1 MDPLSNNDP
10 FSDEATQTDLDEWLR
25 TTEVFEQD
33 VERSRSSEEAAASSA
48 QFPMNFRRQSSLDN
62 VRSDE
67 EVFGISIP
75 ASLRAARQ
83 LGMELASIDFEN
95 THNSGVSSPSHPSSQ
110 LSTSHQPVIGLK
122 AAEPSITIIDLT
134 TDDTVSQPPTTCDPV
149 GTSPTL
155 PHYDHQDEGNPCK
168 RPRKAIES
176 CINTE
181 QILSPV
187 AAAAAAGTGA
197 RALQEKSRSCPPA
210 THHSNRDFIYNWQ
223 KMSHQDPGQI
233 KDSLPEPINNWQKKS
248 HRDPGRTSPPEPM
261 PPTSSSHG
269 SYLPTS
275 FFRSMDE
282 HSSRL
287 WQMMSSSTSAPHEG
301 GTNLSGSAIMSNTS
315 TYNELEGAMAQTRQS
330 RQMILGALSGIT
342 RSDSKNDDSSSA
354 NVAATAFKLS
364 EFGMQYGPVDM
375 VGPPLPASSD
385 ATTRTT
391 AELSAAEAKRR
402 LERIANEQI
411 ILEKRLAELRRRG
424 FSR

>member
-25 TTEVFEQD
+25 TTEVFELD

-67 EVFGISIP
+67 E
-75 ASLRAARQ
+75 
-83 LGMELASIDFEN
+83 
-95 THNSGVSSPSHPSSQ
+95 
-110 LSTSHQPVIGLK
+110 

-134 TDDTVSQPPTTCDPV
+134 TDDTVSQPATCDPV
-149 GTSPTL
+149 GTSPIL

-197 RALQEKSRSCPPA
+197 RALQEKSRSCPP

-233 KDSLPEPINNWQKKS
+233 KDSLPEPINNCNWQKKS
-248 HRDPGRTSPPEPM
+248 HRDPGRTSPPEPV

-315 TYNELEGAMAQTRQS
+315 TYNELEGAMTQTRQS
-330 RQMILGALSGIT
+330 RQMILGTLSGIT

-354 NVAATAFKLS
+354 NAAATAFKLS

-391 AELSAAEAKRR
+391 AELSSAEAKRR
-402 LERIANEQI
+402 LERIAKEQI